1 MEVQDVYYTLVERD
15 PGEHETVY
23 EVAVEILNN
32 HFTPQVNNS
41 FQRNQ
46 FRAMEQKP
54 QETIEQFITRLR
66 QKAIYCN
73 FGNVDE
79 AICDQVIDK
88 CSSKRLRRKLLE
100 RHNVTLQQLRE
111 TAQAMEAAEKQATS
125 IEQPIESVNKVST
138 YANDTCSEPDYENE
152 DDDYAFTVH
161 GNQGKV
167 SKFTV
172 NVGGIDVPV
181 VIDSGATVNI
191 IDRTLWEHLKK
202 NKIKCESKT
211 SSKNLYAYGSNKPLT
226 IAGSFNTNVC
236 VNDRCVSAD
245 FFVIEEDG
253 QALLGHKTSI
263 ELGVLKIETNVNTV
277 TDNVVKTNYTSKFPK
292 VFSGSQNIADS
303 LSRLLVVPKNESKQG
318 EINQAEEY
326 IRFVASESTPNAVK
340 IEDVDKMSLNDKELQ
355 NIRNCLLN
363 GRWQDLLNKQYL
375 TVKQELSSIGHIVLR
390 GTRLIIPTELRN
402 QILKLGHEGHP
413 GIVLMKQRLRSKVWW
428 PNMDKSIEEYCKSCY
443 GCQLVANPEKPEPMI
458 RTSLPSKP
466 WEQISADFLGP
477 LPSGEYLFTVVD
489 YYSRWLEVTIMS
501 KSTSAD
507 RVIDALDK
515 MFTIHGLPISIA
527 TDNGPQF
534 ISDTFKKYLDQ
545 NGIVHRRITPLWPA
559 ANGEIERQNRSLLK
573 RMRIANAEK
582 KNLSTE
588 IQTYLK
594 MYRSTPHC
602 TTGVSPA
609 ELLFN
614 RTLRTKLPD
623 IQIRSHDDTEVRDR
637 DSQRKEK
644 GKLYADTRRNAT
656 TNDLK
661 AGDSVLVKQNRGN
674 KLSTT
679 FNPKPFTLLEKHGNS
694 VVVQNDD
701 GDTYKRNV
709 THIKRFIERKSSE
722 NVNSENVNSENQN
735 VNSGNVNSENQNV
748 YSENQNVYSE
758 IQNQNISSE
767 NQNVLKGNQNG
778 GINDKAQSNKLMKSV
793 PSLEPSKPS
802 RPTRDR
808 KLPSR
813 YKDFVLSN

>member
-1 MEVQDVYYTLVERD
+1 MAEARPILFDVGNDINSLGQRWTRWLRSFNLYATGKGVVEAQQKKALLLHSAGMEVQDVYYTLVERD

-534 ISDTFKKYLDQ
+534 ISDTFKNYLVQ

-582 KNLSTE
+582 
-588 IQTYLK
+588 
-594 MYRSTPHC
+594 PHC

-722 NVNSENVNSENQN
+722 NVNSENQN
-735 VNSGNVNSENQNV
+735 VNQKC
-748 YSENQNVYSE
+748 Q
-758 IQNQNISSE
+758 
-767 NQNVLKGNQNG
+767 
-778 GINDKAQSNKLMKSV
+778 
-793 PSLEPSKPS
+793 
-802 RPTRDR
+802 
-808 KLPSR
+808 
-813 YKDFVLSN
+813 

>member
-1 MEVQDVYYTLVERD
+1 MAEARPILSDVGLIPFFDVGNDINSLGQRWTRWLRSFNLYATGKGVVEAQQKKALLLHSAGMEVQDVYYTLVERD

-54 QETIEQFITRLR
+54 QETIDQFITRLR

-111 TAQAMEAAEKQATS
+111 TAQAMEAAEKQAT
-125 IEQPIESVNKVST
+125 T
-138 YANDTCSEPDYENE
+138 YASKKQNQNKSEFKQISCYACGFSGHYKTDPKCPAKGKKCRLCQNEGHFEKCCKSKKKISKNHYSRKTNVRHVESADDTCSEPDYENE

-211 SSKNLYAYGSNKPLT
+211 SSKNLYAYGSNKPYT

-443 GCQLVANPEKPEPMI
+443 GASLSNPEKPEPMI
-458 RTSLPSKP
+458 RTSLPSKQ
-466 WEQISADFLGP
+466 WEQISVDF
-477 LPSGEYLFTVVD
+477 
-489 YYSRWLEVTIMS
+489 
-501 KSTSAD
+501 
-507 RVIDALDK
+507 
-515 MFTIHGLPISIA
+515 
-527 TDNGPQF
+527 
-534 ISDTFKKYLDQ
+534 
-545 NGIVHRRITPLWPA
+545 
-559 ANGEIERQNRSLLK
+559 
-573 RMRIANAEK
+573 
-582 KNLSTE
+582 
-588 IQTYLK
+588 
-594 MYRSTPHC
+594 
-602 TTGVSPA
+602 
-609 ELLFN
+609 
-614 RTLRTKLPD
+614 
-623 IQIRSHDDTEVRDR
+623 
-637 DSQRKEK
+637 
-644 GKLYADTRRNAT
+644 
-656 TNDLK
+656 
-661 AGDSVLVKQNRGN
+661 
-674 KLSTT
+674 
-679 FNPKPFTLLEKHGNS
+679 
-694 VVVQNDD
+694 
-701 GDTYKRNV
+701 
-709 THIKRFIERKSSE
+709 
-722 NVNSENVNSENQN
+722 
-735 VNSGNVNSENQNV
+735 
-748 YSENQNVYSE
+748 
-758 IQNQNISSE
+758 
-767 NQNVLKGNQNG
+767 
-778 GINDKAQSNKLMKSV
+778 
-793 PSLEPSKPS
+793 
-802 RPTRDR
+802 
-808 KLPSR
+808 
-813 YKDFVLSN
+813 

>member
-1 MEVQDVYYTLVERD
+1 
-15 PGEHETVY
+15 
-23 EVAVEILNN
+23 
-32 HFTPQVNNS
+32 
-41 FQRNQ
+41 
-46 FRAMEQKP
+46 
-54 QETIEQFITRLR
+54 
-66 QKAIYCN
+66 
-73 FGNVDE
+73 
-79 AICDQVIDK
+79 
-88 CSSKRLRRKLLE
+88 
-100 RHNVTLQQLRE
+100 
-111 TAQAMEAAEKQATS
+111 
-125 IEQPIESVNKVST
+125 
-138 YANDTCSEPDYENE
+138 
-152 DDDYAFTVH
+152 
-161 GNQGKV
+161 
-167 SKFTV
+167 
-172 NVGGIDVPV
+172 
-181 VIDSGATVNI
+181 
-191 IDRTLWEHLKK
+191 
-202 NKIKCESKT
+202 
-211 SSKNLYAYGSNKPLT
+211 
-226 IAGSFNTNVC
+226 
-236 VNDRCVSAD
+236 
-245 FFVIEEDG
+245 
-253 QALLGHKTSI
+253 
-263 ELGVLKIETNVNTV
+263 
-277 TDNVVKTNYTSKFPK
+277 
-292 VFSGSQNIADS
+292 
-303 LSRLLVVPKNESKQG
+303 
-318 EINQAEEY
+318 
-326 IRFVASESTPNAVK
+326 
-340 IEDVDKMSLNDKELQ
+340 
-355 NIRNCLLN
+355 
-363 GRWQDLLNKQYL
+363 
-375 TVKQELSSIGHIVLR
+375 
-390 GTRLIIPTELRN
+390 
-402 QILKLGHEGHP
+402 
-413 GIVLMKQRLRSKVWW
+413 
-428 PNMDKSIEEYCKSCY
+428 
-443 GCQLVANPEKPEPMI
+443 
-458 RTSLPSKP
+458 
-466 WEQISADFLGP
+466 
-477 LPSGEYLFTVVD
+477 
-489 YYSRWLEVTIMS
+489 
-501 KSTSAD
+501 
-507 RVIDALDK
+507 
-515 MFTIHGLPISIA
+515 
-527 TDNGPQF
+527 
-534 ISDTFKKYLDQ
+534 
-545 NGIVHRRITPLWPA
+545 
-559 ANGEIERQNRSLLK
+559 
-573 RMRIANAEK
+573 MRIANAEK

-722 NVNSENVNSENQN
+722 NVNSENQNVNNENQNVNSENQN
-735 VNSGNVNSENQNV
+735 VNQNVNSENQNVNNENQNVNSENQNVNQNVNSENQNV